1 MTVVL
6 IDLSGFIYH
15 RYFALVHWMKM
26 NDIHDEDLH
35 KHYTYFFENHL
46 VRLKKTY
53 ECEWEDLYLCAD
65 CPRKNIWRMAIY
77 ADYKTAR
84 VENKIDHS
92 IFSYTFENI
101 IPDLQDKYKF
111 KMKSHPCAEAD
122 DIIAV
127 HANNHAN
134 DHKIIIVSNDNDY
147 IQLINDRIDVVNL
160 CGKRLID
167 RIPKELEKDPRLF
180 LEWKIIKGDSS
191 DNIPAI
197 KKRIGDKTAI
207 KLVLSKDSLDE
218 LLNDE
223 VVMKQYNL
231 NKKLISFKEI
241 PENIYK
247 DIVHSYIE

>member
-92 IFSYTFENI
+92 IFSYTFEN
-101 IPDLQDKYKF
+101 
-111 KMKSHPCAEAD
+111 
-122 DIIAV
+122 
-127 HANNHAN
+127 
-134 DHKIIIVSNDNDY
+134 